1 MSRSSHSLSAI
12 EQSVIRLRV
21 ALTVIKVRVQMT
33 ARRTW
38 GMNGTEQDEHNAR
51 LATINESVNRAVDE
65 LTHLQELVESL
76 ADGASPTQR

>member
-38 GMNGTEQDEHNAR
+38 AMNGTEQDEHNAR

-76 ADGASPTQR
+76 TDGASPTQR